1 MTQSRPDY
9 YVLIRKSTN
18 RTWAV
23 SRRPFDPVPAHSR
36 QERTNKSPLT
46 IQHPAPAAKAAVPA
60 TPPASIECVLN
71 SKPHPQEDES
81 T

>member
-1 MTQSRPDY
+1 MTTQY
-9 YVLIRKSTN
+9 YYILIHNATN

-46 IQHPAPAAKAAVPA
+46 IQHPAPDPEPEWTNKARQTVR
-60 TPPASIECVLN
+60 ASY
-71 SKPHPQEDES
+71 S
-81 T
+81 TRTHIMCAQQ